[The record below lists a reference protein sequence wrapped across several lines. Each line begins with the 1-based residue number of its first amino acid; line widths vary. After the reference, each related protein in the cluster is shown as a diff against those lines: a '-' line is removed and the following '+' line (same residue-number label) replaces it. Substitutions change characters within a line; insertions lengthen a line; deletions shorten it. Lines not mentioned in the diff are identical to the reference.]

1 MINSNSLTALAFK
14 LIAEKKP
21 NNFAGTLIDTSTR
34 EKVTSPSQSVGGPVD
49 VAAITRSEGLVWV
62 KRKEYFASAKNP
74 HYVLRQ
80 QQHYRA
86 QEQQ

>member
-34 EKVTSPSQSVGGPVD
+34 DSSKEALRTFERSVAEADRRRPPV
-49 VAAITRSEGLVWV
+49 AMPLGLF
-62 KRKEYFASAKNP
+62 RP
-74 HYVLRQ
+74 
-80 QQHYRA
+80 
-86 QEQQ
+86 